1 MSKPHALIA
10 GAGIGGLCA
19 ALCLARAGFR
29 VSLFEKAKGLD
40 EIGAGLQLS
49 PNASAILHELGVL
62 GRLALFA
69 LRPQAI
75 RIRRARDGATLALM
89 PLEGA
94 ERRWGAPYLVA
105 HRADLQR
112 ALLDGAACES
122 AISLET
128 GVTVTGFTSGA
139 NGVSVTIGQRAAV
152 RQAGGDF
159 LIGADGVRSLI
170 AQRLGVAAAKFSGRT
185 AYRALIEADRLPAGA
200 ARPEANLWL
209 GRKAHLVDYPLRG
222 GSVINVVAIVEE
234 DLRPAEAEFW
244 SSVGDAEFLE
254 RRFSRWDGRAR
265 ELLRAAEEWRK
276 WPLFDRVPVKSWVW
290 GRAALLGDA
299 AHPMLPFLAQ
309 GAAQAIE
316 DAAALAR
323 ALADAQ
329 DIGAGLRA
337 YQDARFARAARVQRE
352 SRRQAVIY
360 HLSGPAA
367 FLRDTALQA
376 LGGEKLLARYDWLYG
391 ARGEQ
396 TLPKDAP

>member
-1 MSKPHALIA
+1 
-10 GAGIGGLCA
+10 
-19 ALCLARAGFR
+19 
-29 VSLFEKAKGLD
+29 
-40 EIGAGLQLS
+40 
-49 PNASAILHELGVL
+49 
-62 GRLALFA
+62 
-69 LRPQAI
+69 
-75 RIRRARDGATLALM
+75 
-89 PLEGA
+89 
-94 ERRWGAPYLVA
+94 
-105 HRADLQR
+105 
-112 ALLDGAACES
+112 
-122 AISLET
+122 
-128 GVTVTGFTSGA
+128 
-139 NGVSVTIGQRAAV
+139 
-152 RQAGGDF
+152 
-159 LIGADGVRSLI
+159 
-170 AQRLGVAAAKFSGRT
+170 
-185 AYRALIEADRLPAGA
+185 
-200 ARPEANLWL
+200 
-209 GRKAHLVDYPLRG
+209 
-222 GSVINVVAIVEE
+222 VINVVAIVEE

-329 DIGAGLRA
+329 DTGAGLRA